1 MNLAYEFDQVM
12 REHMDISDTETRR
25 SLIGLD
31 EADKSKM
38 LVSLTSKLYDK
49 IVEKVDDI
57 NYGTIPA
64 SRGDITK
71 IENYNSMTECLDI
84 IYSILKQY
92 DQNTEPVDTVVTAIN
107 NIKSRKE
114 LFTKAY
120 AINAEL
126 PIVFYNTIVLSIV
139 SSISFLIAT
148 SIEFIKNPGDDS
160 FTVSLDKVAYVKTSN
175 NLLLDNLRRVNTS
188 CAKGELDKSLNE
200 CMKVNTKQMAG
211 SAGFVILSAVSLIG
225 LAKVIIPIL
234 QELTYF
240 FYNTPQTISDYFAV
254 QADLIQMNTSNI
266 VYRDIDENKKKKI
279 ISKQLK
285 IADKFRKI
293 SNVFN
298 IEYKKAEKKSKHDR
312 ESDKKKYKTSEITD
326 TVPDSSSLF

>member
-1 MNLAYEFDQVM
+1 MNFAYEFDQIM
-12 REHMDISDTETRR
+12 QEHMDISDRETMK
-25 SLIGLD
+25 SLVGID
-31 EADKSKM
+31 EADKSKL

-71 IENYNSMTECLDI
+71 IENFDSMSECLDI
-84 IYSILKQY
+84 IYAILKQY
-92 DQNTEPVDTVVTAIN
+92 NQNTEPVDTIMTAIN
-107 NIKSRKE
+107 NVRGRKD

-120 AINAEL
+120 MMNAEL

-160 FTVSLDKVAYVKTSN
+160 FSVSIDKVAYVRTSN
-175 NLLLDNLRRVNTS
+175 NLLLNNLRKFNAS
-188 CAKGELDKSLNE
+188 CAKGELDRSLNE
-200 CMKVNTKQMAG
+200 CMKIHTKNMSG
-211 SAGFVILSAVSLIG
+211 TMMVLSGLALIG

-240 FYNTPQTISDYFAV
+240 FFATPQSISDYFAV
-254 QADLIQMNTSNI
+254 QADLLQMNTSNI
-266 VYRDIDENKKKKI
+266 VYRDIDEDKKKKI

-285 IADKFRKI
+285 IVDRFRKI
-293 SNVFN
+293 SNFFN
-298 IEYKKAEKKSKHDR
+298 IEYKRAEKKGR
-312 ESDKKKYKTSEITD
+312 ETKEAEKKKYKTSEISD
-326 TVPDSSSLF
+326 TAPDSSSLF

>member
-1 MNLAYEFDQVM
+1 MNFAYEFDQIM
-12 REHMDISDTETRR
+12 QEHMDISDRETMK
-25 SLIGLD
+25 SLVGID
-31 EADKSKM
+31 EADKSKL

-71 IENYNSMTECLDI
+71 IENFDSMSECLDI
-84 IYSILKQY
+84 IYAILKQY
-92 DQNTEPVDTVVTAIN
+92 NQNTEPVDTIMTAIN
-107 NIKSRKE
+107 NVRGRKD

-120 AINAEL
+120 MMNAEL

-160 FTVSLDKVAYVKTSN
+160 FSVSIDKVAYVRTSN
-175 NLLLDNLRRVNTS
+175 NLLLNNLRKFNAS
-188 CAKGELDKSLNE
+188 CAKGELDRSLNE
-200 CMKVNTKQMAG
+200 CMKIHTKNMSG
-211 SAGFVILSAVSLIG
+211 TMMVLSGLALIG

-240 FYNTPQTISDYFAV
+240 FFATPQSISDYFAV
-254 QADLIQMNTSNI
+254 QADLLQMNTSNI
-266 VYRDIDENKKKKI
+266 VYRDLDEDKKKKVI
-279 ISKQLK
+279 GRQLK
-285 IADKFRKI
+285 IVDRFRKI
-293 SNVFN
+293 SNFFN
-298 IEYKKAEKKSKHDR
+298 IEYKKAEKKGR
-312 ESDKKKYKTSEITD
+312 ESREADKKKYKTSEISD
-326 TVPDSSSLF
+326 TAPDSSVLF

>member
-1 MNLAYEFDQVM
+1 MIFADEFDAIM

-71 IENYNSMTECLDI
+71 IENYESMMECVDI

-92 DQNTEPVDTVVTAIN
+92 NQNTEPVDTIITAIN
-107 NIKSRKE
+107 NVKSRKD
-114 LFTKAY
+114 LFVRAY
-120 AINAEL
+120 MMNVEL
-126 PIVFYNTIVLSIV
+126 PIVFYNTITLSIV
-139 SSISFLIAT
+139 SSISFLIAVC
-148 SIEFIKNPGDDS
+148 IEFIKNPGDDS
-160 FTVSLDKVAYVKTSN
+160 FTVSLDKVAYTKTSK
-175 NLLLDNLRRVNTS
+175 NLILDNLRKFNVS
-188 CAKGELDKSLNE
+188 CAKGELDRSLNE
-200 CMKVNTKQMAG
+200 CLKVNTKNLSGGLIA
-211 SAGFVILSAVSLIG
+211 LSAIALIG

-240 FYNTPQTISDYFAV
+240 FYSTPQTISDYFAV
-254 QADLIQMNTSNI
+254 QADLLQMNTTNI
-266 VYRDIDENKKKKI
+266 VYRDMDEDKKKKV
-279 ISKQLK
+279 ISKQTK
-285 IADKFRKI
+285 IADRFRKI
-293 SNVFN
+293 SNFFN
-298 IEYKKAEKKSKHDR
+298 IEYKKAEKKSKESR
-312 ESDKKKYKTSEITD
+312 EKDKKKYKTQDIT
-326 TVPDSSSLF
+326 TTAPDSSSLF

>member
-1 MNLAYEFDQVM
+1 MNFAHEFDQIM
-12 REHMDISDTETRR
+12 QEHMDISDRETMK
-25 SLIGLD
+25 SLVGID
-31 EADKSKM
+31 EADKSKL

-71 IENYNSMTECLDI
+71 IENFGSMSECLDI
-84 IYSILKQY
+84 IYAILKQY
-92 DQNTEPVDTVVTAIN
+92 NQNTEPVDTIMTAIN
-107 NIKSRKE
+107 NVRGRKD

-120 AINAEL
+120 MMNAEL

-160 FTVSLDKVAYVKTSN
+160 FSVSIDKVAYVRTSN
-175 NLLLDNLRRVNTS
+175 NLLLNNLRKFNAS
-188 CAKGELDKSLNE
+188 CAKGELDRSLNE
-200 CMKVNTKQMAG
+200 CMKIHTKNMSG
-211 SAGFVILSAVSLIG
+211 GMMVLSGLALIG

-240 FYNTPQTISDYFAV
+240 FFATPQSISDYFAV
-254 QADLIQMNTSNI
+254 QADLLQMNTSNI
-266 VYRDIDENKKKKI
+266 VYRDIDEDKKKKI
-279 ISKQLK
+279 MSKQLK
-285 IADKFRKI
+285 IVDRFRKI
-293 SNVFN
+293 SNFFN
-298 IEYKKAEKKSKHDR
+298 IEYKRAEKKGR
-312 ESDKKKYKTSEITD
+312 ETKEAEKKKYKTSEISD
-326 TVPDSSSLF
+326 TAPDSSSLF